1 MQIVFP
7 GHRHLLDR
15 ERHRI
20 AAVPFG
26 HDRQHHRSF
35 YIFVGRWL
43 WRVRPVGRHN
53 KSPKDNEPR
62 QSPYRQGDTEC
73 YVFHVDFEL
82 VQTAMFGANII
93 SVAQAGLKARLHRLQ
108 REQLQRN
115 LSRKRLCSNKRINGL
130 YAPVNFCSSFSW
142 RRPSCEPSSSTF
154 PMTLSQ
160 SCILC

>member
-7 GHRHLLDR
+7 GHRHLLNR

-26 HDRQHHRSF
+26 HDRQYHRSF

-43 WRVRPVGRHN
+43 WRVRSVGRPN
-53 KSPKDNEPR
+53 KSPNDNEPR

-93 SVAQAGLKARLHRLQ
+93 SVAPSWTQSSVTSTAARA
-108 REQLQRN
+108 
-115 LSRKRLCSNKRINGL
+115 
-130 YAPVNFCSSFSW
+130 APEKF
-142 RRPSCEPSSSTF
+142 EPKTSLF
-154 PMTLSQ
+154 Q
-160 SCILC
+160 